1 MLDLILQ
8 ILYVVIPCVIAI
20 IGLVVG
26 LITAVKKY
34 KNAKTTAEKTAAIND
49 IASAANDIVAEVE
62 NLFKG
67 SSTKL
72 KADGINTS
80 AIKKDSAMAKLQSYA
95 ISKGYSDIFDPEYW
109 SKAVDNIVALTRN
122 VNARPSDVQAV
133 KNNAVNAPDAASA
146 VNAPATTDT
155 TPTTPV
161 ATT

>member
-8 ILYVVIPCVIAI
+8 ILYVVIPCVITIVGLI
-20 IGLVVG
+20 IGLVKA
-26 LITAVKKY
+26 IKKY
-34 KNAKTTAEKTAAIND
+34 KAAKTAAEREAAMGD
-49 IASAANDIVAEVE
+49 IARAATVFVAEVE

-109 SKAVDNIVALTRN
+109 SKAIDDIVALTRN
-122 VNARPSDVQAV
+122 VNARATDTPTVE
-133 KNNAVNAPDAASA
+133 NNAVNAPDAASA
-146 VNAPATTDT
+146 VNAPATTET